1 MKKLDNEDKAA
12 GEGGEGED
20 EQDKADGEVRHPV
33 QVQQELAPMILQLK
47 METLFCCSAAT
58 AMQES

>member
-33 QVQQELAPMILQLK
+33 QVQ
-47 METLFCCSAAT
+47 
-58 AMQES
+58 